1 MRKLVMVT
9 HESVF
14 SGWVKTGMA
23 EMVDSLANAL
33 GRDYAVTIICYDGNG
48 TFARTASNLRT
59 VEPGVR
65 TCRFSSVDYI
75 LVRSEVWEEKV
86 PALVERLA
94 PDILHNF
101 AEPELLR
108 QLNVRPPKT
117 VYTIDSAEQ
126 IYSKQDYLTA
136 YDSVT
141 TVSENYAKELLEAA
155 DDLSEVLSALDF
167 HGLTNGILTP
177 LFAPE
182 KGILIPAKYTAD
194 DQSGKQACKQRLLQT
209 YGISGNPYICLMMCR
224 LVKDKGIDEVLAA
237 ASTIRDSGGML
248 VVVGKGDSIYE
259 RQLANLRKSDGVIYV
274 GRWAS
279 PIQAAP
285 LAAGADFY
293 ICPSITEPCGL
304 MPMTASR
311 YGAIPIVTQA
321 GGLADNFNDEN
332 AVVIG
337 QNGVVDA
344 ITRAAE
350 IYADTDALTAK
361 RKVCMEQ
368 DFSWATRK
376 TGYIELYEKAVN

>member
-1 MRKLVMVT
+1 MKKLVMVT

-108 QLNVRPPKT
+108 RMATRPRKAI
-117 VYTIDSAEQ
+117 YTIDSAGQVLGKHE
-126 IYSKQDYLTA
+126 YLSD

-141 TVSENYAKELLEAA
+141 TVSNAYARDLLNAG
-155 DDLSEVLSALDF
+155 DSLSQVLEGLDF
-167 HGLTNGILTP
+167 HGITNGILTP
-177 LFAPE
+177 MFAPE
-182 KGILIPAKYTAD
+182 KGLLIPAKYTAE
-194 DQSGKQACKQRLLQT
+194 DQTGKALCKQRLLQT
-209 YGISGNPYICLMMCR
+209 YGITGDPYVCLYMGR
-224 LVKDKGIDEVLAA
+224 LVADKGIDMILDSVD
-237 ASTIRDSGGML
+237 TIRDTSGIL
-248 VVVGKGDSIYE
+248 VVVGKGEDCYE
-259 RQLANLRKSDGVIYV
+259 NRLRAFHRSDGVIYV
-274 GRWAS
+274 DRWAS
-279 PIQAAP
+279 PLQAMP

-293 ICPSITEPCGL
+293 LSPSLFEPCGL

-311 YGAIPIVTQA
+311 YGAVPIATQA
-321 GGLADNFNDEN
+321 GGLADNFGADT
-332 AVVIG
+332 AIL
-337 QNGVVDA
+337 VDGSLDAA
-344 ITRAAE
+344 IVRAAE
-350 IYADTDALTAK
+350 LYADPDALTDK
-361 RKVCMEQ
+361 RRICMGQ
-368 DFSWATRK
+368 DYSWATRK
-376 TGYIELYEKAVN
+376 AGYIELYEKEGA